1 MEKQNIYLCDIDGTL
16 AEFRHHRGP
25 FDEHK
30 VLDDSP
36 LPTVQVI
43 GALQKSGARII
54 YFSGRTTACY
64 KDSCTWISNHVQGGH
79 PELYMRSKGDSRS
92 DDIVKKEMYDTH
104 IKDKYNVIAV
114 FDDRL
119 KVCRM
124 WYELGLFVLNCNQG
138 LKEF

>member
-1 MEKQNIYLCDIDGTL
+1 MQKQNIYLCDIDGTL

-30 VLDDSP
+30 VSDDTP
-36 LPTVQVI
+36 LPTVEVI
-43 GALQKSGARII
+43 KSIIRTGGRII
-54 YFSGRTTACY
+54 FFSGRTEKCR
-64 KDSCTWISNHVQGGH
+64 KDTVNWLIRHLPDF
-79 PELYMRSKGDSRS
+79 PELYMRQEGDFRG
-92 DDIVKKEMYDTH
+92 DDLVKKEMYDTH
-104 IKDKYNVIAV
+104 IRDKYNVVAV